1 MFKYQKS
8 RVVILAVTLFAMFG
22 AFFAVIQIA
31 KASAQNELNGFT
43 QPGLADIDLL
53 AEGNK
58 VTVGDITL
66 RLIGS
71 HQEGENYQVD
81 ICYTLPDD
89 RDWLLADRGN
99 EVFLN
104 IDEKTIYP
112 LEEGTID
119 WVFASDGSMNE
130 RCEYLLF
137 PIMIDKDVT
146 RFKLTITQ
154 ISVSPSEIL
163 DCPDIQ
169 KKLDEVNNGVKIECY
184 VGDGQSG
191 INVVENSTDM
201 AEAEIKDMVYKIMVD
216 AKPGPWE
223 FEIKNSNP

>member
-8 RVVILAVTLFAMFG
+8 RVVILAITLFAMFG

-43 QPGLADIDLL
+43 QPDLADIDLL
-53 AEGNK
+53 ADGDT
-58 VTVGDITL
+58 VTVDGITL
-66 RLIGS
+66 RLIGA
-71 HQEGENYQVD
+71 HQQGENYQVD
-81 ICYTLPDD
+81 ICYTLPDG

-99 EVFLN
+99 EVFLT
-104 IDEKTIYP
+104 IGEKIIYP

-119 WVFASDGSMNE
+119 WIFAPDGLMSE

-137 PIMIDKDVT
+137 PIMIAKDVT
-146 RFKLTITQ
+146 RFKLTIAQ

-169 KKLDEVNNGVKIECY
+169 KKLVEVNNGVKIECY
-184 VGDGQSG
+184 VGNGQSG
-191 INVVENSTDM
+191 ITVVENSTDM
-201 AEAEIKDMVYKIMVD
+201 AEAEIKDMVYKIIAD